1 MRALLLLAVAFGLA
15 LPLRAED
22 EDSDKPDGPKAEA
35 PATEGDAQAHGAS
48 SPSGGGI
55 GQGSPD
61 KPQGRSKISGGG
73 GSGSARPKTVPA
85 SGAAAGAA
93 KPADP
98 GEDWLH
104 TAEGPDTPARH
115 RRTTVP
121 CDFTSK
127 IDTNHETVGPH
138 CSVMNGESC
147 YQAAKIFVLWQQWH
161 FRRMNRVADNANGCK
176 NVPASEQAKILAVQA
191 KNREMFDKMDKLAAQ
206 SWDENCDAIIQVYHD
221 GLDWNTLSMFFKGR
235 YMTRCNP
242 GSSVGDDW
250 WPRPDC
256 GIDPATQ
263 QPIPKA
269 ACSPPLPPP

>member
-1 MRALLLLAVAFGLA
+1 MRVLLTLAVLTCLA
-15 LPLRAED
+15 LPLRAD
-22 EDSDKPDGPKAEA
+22 DDDSDKEKADAPKTEA
-35 PATEGDAQAHGAS
+35 SEGEPQGAS

-61 KPQGRSKISGGG
+61 KPQGKSRISGGG
-73 GSGSARPKTVPA
+73 GSGSARRKTVPA
-85 SGAAAGAA
+85 SGAAAAAA

-121 CDFTSK
+121 CEFQSK

-161 FRRMNRVADNANGCK
+161 FRRMNRVADNALGCK
-176 NVPASEQAKILAVQA
+176 NVAESEQLKIRTIQA
-191 KNREMFDKMDKLAAQ
+191 KNQEMFDTMDKLAAK

-235 YMTRCNP
+235 YATRCNP

-256 GIDPATQ
+256 GVDPATQ

-269 ACSPPLPPP
+269 ACAPPLPPP